1 MERDERE
8 LIQKV
13 LQTNFEVR
21 KLYKQHVEYEGKL
34 AKLARQVYLTASEEV
49 EERRIK
55 MLKLRGKEKMLKLV
69 SSGDD
74 LAA

>member
-13 LQTNFEVR
+13 LKTNFEVR
-21 KLYKQHVEYEGKL
+21 KLYNQHVEYEDKL

-49 EERRIK
+49 EERRMK
-55 MLKLRGKEKMLKLV
+55 MAKLRGVERMLKLV
-69 SSGDD
+69 SAGDD